1 MIIQNK
7 MKIYPQNK
15 RDWYGVVGWFIVS
28 LLINLLALIPMVYR
42 EYYQYKRYNIEFEWE
57 DVIRYS
63 IVILVG
69 SITAFSTAYST
80 ITF

>member
-1 MIIQNK
+1 
-7 MKIYPQNK
+7 
-15 RDWYGVVGWFIVS
+15 
-28 LLINLLALIPMVYR
+28 MVYR